1 MFAIEFRIES
11 PIEIVNQVNSLIRE
25 MTLETAVALE
35 EISFLLVSS
44 WWDPEGARSRAIH
57 RKVHQN

>member
-1 MFAIEFRIES
+1 
-11 PIEIVNQVNSLIRE
+11 

-44 WWDPEGARSRAIH
+44 CWDPEGFTLVLFIVKFIKTNRTKKILKNSSC
-57 RKVHQN
+57 Q